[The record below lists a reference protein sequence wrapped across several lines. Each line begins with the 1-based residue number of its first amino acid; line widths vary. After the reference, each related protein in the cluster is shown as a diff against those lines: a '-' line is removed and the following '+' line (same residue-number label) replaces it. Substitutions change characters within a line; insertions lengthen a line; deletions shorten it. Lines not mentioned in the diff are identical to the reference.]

1 MISVLVLEDDKEFL
15 GRLTGALRSGLSSL
29 HVLATGSISEA
40 HMLMEE
46 YPVSLLLT
54 TSKLRDGHGLD
65 FLCDLKT
72 IKADT
77 PAILVRQPAE
87 EDLEEKAKL
96 LGVHRVLL
104 RPVSPEGVCSV
115 ISEILKPAD
124 LPTEEASQFKASLSC
139 LTTIDIIQLKCL
151 ARSTQVLK
159 FELPG
164 GQVGKLHFQRGEI
177 IHAETTELE
186 GIDAFNIIVG
196 WKGGRVDEAMEPITS
211 APTIRADWQSLLMD
225 AVVLM
230 DEAAENGSLQEA
242 AA

>member
-1 MISVLVLEDDKEFL
+1 MISVLVLEEDKEFL
-15 GRLTGALRSGLSSL
+15 GKLTGVLKSGLTDL
-29 HVLATGSISEA
+29 HVLAAGSISEA
-40 HMLMEE
+40 QIYLEE
-46 YPVSLLLT
+46 YAISLLLT

-65 FLCDLKT
+65 FLCDVKT
-72 IKADT
+72 IRSDT
-77 PAILVRQPAE
+77 PAILIRAKSE
-87 EDLEEKAKL
+87 EDLEAKAKL
-96 LGVHRVLL
+96 LGVHHVLV
-104 RPVSPEGVCSV
+104 RPVPPTEVCRL
-115 ISEILKPAD
+115 ISEILKPAE
-124 LPTEEASQFKASLSC
+124 LPANEASQFKASLSC

-177 IHAETTELE
+177 IHAETNDLQ
-186 GIDAFNIIVG
+186 GVDAFNLIVG

-211 APTIRADWQSLLMD
+211 TFTIHADWQTLLMD

-230 DEAAENGSLQEA
+230 DEAADSSLQEA